1 MKLALAEILTC
12 SCIAVTF
19 FGARA
24 LADPSDLS
32 ETEVRAKQ
40 AHASIGACLTKESN
54 QLGNELGVV
63 DLLTRLQRLDEHEKH
78 KRGIPLSPE
87 SITLRLEAREIL
99 CTTMLQCQAVI
110 AQIESD
116 TLETLEIKTALENR
130 RDSSQKTNSKA
141 NIWANGVLSGLGQTL
156 QIPFETAPDSRAE
169 YSGEVT
175 SATADF
181 AAVGLGYLALHQ
193 SKGIALNG
201 YVRPNM
207 LAKIFMRP
215 NDARTEYPDSIWRYL
230 NSVPPGSKSNQARR
244 QLLIDRWVELGRIQ
258 PLNTEKGRQYSREL
272 AGTVLQPNAV
282 NVDMLEDRVAMLA
295 DVRVEV
301 SQIYKEL
308 LNMMLLLRAL

>member
-1 MKLALAEILTC
+1 
-12 SCIAVTF
+12 
-19 FGARA
+19 
-24 LADPSDLS
+24 
-32 ETEVRAKQ
+32 
-40 AHASIGACLTKESN
+40 
-54 QLGNELGVV
+54 
-63 DLLTRLQRLDEHEKH
+63 
-78 KRGIPLSPE
+78 
-87 SITLRLEAREIL
+87 
-99 CTTMLQCQAVI
+99 MLHCQAVI